1 MLRTYRICNSTVRF
15 SKYEF
20 YNKLLD
26 DITFLRIIPDVSWTQ
41 HLCIYMCVCV
51 CMYVCKLLREGGG
64 DDFMTMTIKENLI
77 LRQCGYLIV
86 RFIHQ
91 KLMFKINK

>member
-1 MLRTYRICNSTVRF
+1 MLKTYRICNSMVRF

-20 YNKLLD
+20 YNKLLGG
-26 DITFLRIIPDVSWTQ
+26 ITFLRIILGVTWTQ
-41 HLCIYMCVCV
+41 HLYIYMCVCV
-51 CMYVCKLLREGGG
+51 CVCVCKLLREWGG

-77 LRQCGYLIV
+77 LRQCDYLIV

>member
-1 MLRTYRICNSTVRF
+1 
-15 SKYEF
+15 
-20 YNKLLD
+20 
-26 DITFLRIIPDVSWTQ
+26 
-41 HLCIYMCVCV
+41 MCVCV
-51 CMYVCKLLREGGG
+51 CVCVCKLLREGGG

-86 RFIHQ
+86 HFIHQ

>member
-1 MLRTYRICNSTVRF
+1 MLKTYRICNSTVRF
-15 SKYEF
+15 SKYKF
-20 YNKLLD
+20 YYKLLD
-26 DITFLRIIPDVSWTQ
+26 GITFLRIIPGVAWTQ
-41 HLCIYMCVCV
+41 HLYIYIYMCVCV
-51 CMYVCKLLREGGG
+51 YKLLREGGG

-77 LRQCGYLIV
+77 LRQCDYLIV